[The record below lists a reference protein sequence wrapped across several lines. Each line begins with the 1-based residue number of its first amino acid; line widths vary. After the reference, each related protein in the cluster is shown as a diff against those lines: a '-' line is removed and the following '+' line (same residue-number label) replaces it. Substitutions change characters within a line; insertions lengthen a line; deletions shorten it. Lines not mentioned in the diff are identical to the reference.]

1 MGFMKKILN
10 QKRALEIIKNFPRS
24 KVLVVGDI
32 MVDHFIWGKVARIS
46 PEAPVP
52 VVEIQSDTLLLGG
65 CANVLHNIFSLGGK
79 VYGAGVIGADDMGE
93 RLLLEFRRRQ
103 IDTDGIVVE
112 ANRPTTLKTRIVA
125 HGQQVV
131 RFDQESRLPIEPSSV
146 EKITK
151 YIKKLRND
159 LGAIIISD
167 YNKGVVTRHLLDSI
181 RQVISGKGIPVCV
194 DPKQND
200 FFLYKGFDI
209 ITPNHHEAGRAA
221 GMDTIDSNDIVK
233 IGKTILKKFD
243 FKALL
248 VTRGEEGMNLFE
260 SNDKTTHTAFPAEA
274 REVFDVTGAG
284 DTVIGVL
291 ALCVASGATF
301 KEAAALA
308 NIAAGI
314 VVGKVGTATISL
326 DELKEVL

>member
-1 MGFMKKILN
+1 M
-10 QKRALEIIKNFPRS
+10 
-24 KVLVVGDI
+24 
-32 MVDHFIWGKVARIS
+32 
-46 PEAPVP
+46 
-52 VVEIQSDTLLLGG
+52 
-65 CANVLHNIFSLGGK
+65 
-79 VYGAGVIGADDMGE
+79 
-93 RLLLEFRRRQ
+93 
-103 IDTDGIVVE
+103 
-112 ANRPTTLKTRIVA
+112 
-125 HGQQVV
+125 
-131 RFDQESRLPIEPSSV
+131 
-146 EKITK
+146 
-151 YIKKLRND
+151 RND

-167 YNKGVVTRHLLDSI
+167 YNKGVVTKHLLDGI

-221 GMDTIDSNDIVK
+221 GMDIIDGNDIVK

-260 SNDKTTHTAFPAEA
+260 RNDKTTHTAFPAEA

-291 ALCVASGATF
+291 AICVASGATF